1 MNPIISSLFRLPVRR
16 VEVLKKVKKNLEKKN
31 YQGLCHALMDVFCD
45 YNLNTGFDLAELFPG
60 YTWMN
65 AIKFGATKDYMPYWW
80 EKYNWK
86 TGRIDFLNWLIEQY
100 KDDKTNLRK
109 L

>member
-1 MNPIISSLFRLPVRR
+1 MNPIISNLFRLPVRR
-16 VEVLKKVKKNLEKKN
+16 VEVLKKLKKNLKKNN
-31 YQGLCHALMDVFCD
+31 YQGLCLALLDACHD
-45 YNLNTGFDLAELFPG
+45 YNLNYSDIIELFPG
-60 YTWMN
+60 YTFAN
-65 AIKFGATKDYMPYWW
+65 AIAFGATEHYMPYWW

-100 KDDKTNLRK
+100 KDDKTDLRK